1 MPSAIS
7 TSGTILR
14 THISS
19 IPVLGRATVGVTVIK
34 IDRDSENRVASF
46 AAVPEEEEE
55 ETPAEENAEGEGSE
69 GAAEAGK
76 SEGAEALEGA
86 EAEASGEALDQL
98 NEANDVA
105 RLLERAEEDREA
117 QEEESSGNE

>member
-1 MPSAIS
+1 M
-7 TSGTILR
+7 
-14 THISS
+14 
-19 IPVLGRATVGVTVIK
+19 
-34 IDRDSENRVASF
+34 EESF

-55 ETPAEENAEGEGSE
+55 ETPAEENAEGEGPE

-76 SEGAEALEGA
+76 SEGAEAPEGA
-86 EAEASGEALDQL
+86 EAEASCEALDQL